1 VRSRPTD
8 PAASDPRGR
17 VSVPDDRL
25 GVEGRPGVADSQ
37 GAPRPR
43 RGRFHGTAVAA
54 TRAIRLTYPLQRAA
68 YRVHDWAFR
77 RSGGRIGRMFARR
90 PCLVLTTTGRRS
102 GRPRT
107 VVLVYVADGDRWIVV
122 ASNMGSHDAPA
133 WLANLRAAPRA
144 TVTIGGSTVPV
155 RAREAT
161 DAEHDVLWERV
172 DRANYGQYGRYQAIS
187 ARRIPLVLLEPA

>member
-1 VRSRPTD
+1 
-8 PAASDPRGR
+8 
-17 VSVPDDRL
+17 VSAPDDRP
-25 GVEGRPGVADSQ
+25 GVEGRSGVADSP
-37 GAPRPR
+37 GVTRPR
-43 RGRFHGTAVAA
+43 RGRLHGTAVAA
-54 TRAIRLTYPLQRAA
+54 TRTLRLAYPLQRAA

-122 ASNMGSHDAPA
+122 ASNMGSHRAPA
-133 WLANLRAAPRA
+133 WLANLRASPRA
-144 TVTIGGSTVPV
+144 TVAIGGRTVPV
-155 RAREAT
+155 QAREAS

-172 DRANYGQYGRYQAIS
+172 DRANYGQYGRYQAIAS
-187 ARRIPLVLLEPA
+187 RRIPLVILEPA